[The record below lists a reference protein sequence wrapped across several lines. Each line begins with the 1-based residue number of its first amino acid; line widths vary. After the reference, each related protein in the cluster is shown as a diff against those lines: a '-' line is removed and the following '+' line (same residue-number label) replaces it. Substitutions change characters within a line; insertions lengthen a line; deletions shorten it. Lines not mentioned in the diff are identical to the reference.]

1 MPWLFILGRGWGL
14 GCHGYGCFSPVVSR
28 FTFTSLTGLV
38 RYIYPKLAEE
48 QCTLVERETFFVDNW
63 SMLDIVWFVDALSYL
78 SWWFQSF
85 FPPVSGRFNGHQA
98 ALESIEMATPLRP
111 ELQGACGWVE
121 TALSKEPCGN
131 SAHTKL
137 PGRIDAKCRPWPPR
151 CQHGWK
157 ILVGQMMSEDF
168 LMSPFK
174 RNMIGFRAPACLK
187 PLRRFLFHLMFV
199 KEQTEHKRHQHTL
212 LMKKES
218 KQK

>member
-1 MPWLFILGRGWGL
+1 MPWLFILGRGWGCR
-14 GCHGYGCFSPVVSR
+14 GGCFSPVVSR

-98 ALESIEMATPLRP
+98 ALESIEMAKHAAEAWITGRMRMSWNCLIQRT
-111 ELQGACGWVE
+111 LWQLGAYKTTGPYRCKVSAMAATVSSWLDNPGWSDDVRGF
-121 TALSKEPCGN
+121 SQ
-131 SAHTKL
+131 
-137 PGRIDAKCRPWPPR
+137 W
-151 CQHGWK
+151 
-157 ILVGQMMSEDF
+157 
-168 LMSPFK
+168 PFK
-174 RNMIGFRAPACLK
+174 RNMIGFRGPACLK
-187 PLRRFLFHLMFV
+187 RLRIFLFHLMFV
-199 KEQTEHKRHQHTL
+199 KEQKEHKRHQHTL

-218 KQK
+218 TQK